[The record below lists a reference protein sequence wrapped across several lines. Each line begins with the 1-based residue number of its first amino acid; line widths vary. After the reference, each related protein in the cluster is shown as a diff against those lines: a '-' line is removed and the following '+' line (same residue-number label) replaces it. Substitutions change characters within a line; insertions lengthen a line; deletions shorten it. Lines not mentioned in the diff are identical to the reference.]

1 MFRCGAILR
10 SIGVFGVGFLI
21 RNGWGMHLNVL
32 LTGRLKGMGREA
44 GCELMAKRSPSR
56 MAEQFTYSEP
66 VVIQAPADL
75 PEGSYTLHFE
85 NYSMPVMHKGVLWLV
100 NTPPPAD
107 AEAGKPAVGASM
119 RGEGRVGRARRL
131 IRDRRGNASRR

>member
-1 MFRCGAILR
+1 MFQY
-10 SIGVFGVGFLI
+10 GVPKVGWSLGVGFLI

-56 MAEQFTYSEP
+56 MAEQFTYSKP

-100 NTPPPAD
+100 KAAAPSGLPGIGTGAGPSVGVGGAGV
-107 AEAGKPAVGASM
+107 AEG
-119 RGEGRVGRARRL
+119 
-131 IRDRRGNASRR
+131 